1 MLNTTLNGRGRGIH
15 SLPLVLPHSN
25 DRMTGWPNSNG
36 VCFEKYCAL
45 HIFKSKFQQS
55 FPFKLQ
61 SCVDSLRNEKWRGF
75 WTWKRTI
82 RTLPLTNS
90 GVIHGEQEGAMYPWI
105 GDSDF
110 GIKVLMVTHF
120 LPRCLILL
128 TWLLGVTNCMASE
141 QTLLHH
147 KVLKIASVADA
158 HSSKMLR
165 TKALDTLIT
174 TPTST
179 TLPKELGG
187 GGVWGSKHTFESIAK
202 VNKVPSLRESSNLIY
217 PPFSLSTGISPFG
230 NLQQFIFF
238 HRGSINK
245 QQLLFT
251 NLISFLFVSSSSS
264 SAFLFFSLLRTWSRI
279 CESNSCSL
287 IFYK

>member
-1 MLNTTLNGRGRGIH
+1 MFFCLIVDCHIFLLHGQRSVLSPKARRTTDVCYEGSIQYGEWISWFIIWDDKTSTIRFSEFIGWCEGLVGWWMLNTTLNGRGRGIH

-90 GVIHGEQEGAMYPWI
+90 GVIHGEQEGAMNPWI

-187 GGVWGSKHTFESIAK
+187 GR
-202 VNKVPSLRESSNLIY
+202 L
-217 PPFSLSTGISPFG
+217 GIQWMLA
-230 NLQQFIFF
+230 N
-238 HRGSINK
+238 
-245 QQLLFT
+245 
-251 NLISFLFVSSSSS
+251 
-264 SAFLFFSLLRTWSRI
+264 
-279 CESNSCSL
+279 
-287 IFYK
+287 